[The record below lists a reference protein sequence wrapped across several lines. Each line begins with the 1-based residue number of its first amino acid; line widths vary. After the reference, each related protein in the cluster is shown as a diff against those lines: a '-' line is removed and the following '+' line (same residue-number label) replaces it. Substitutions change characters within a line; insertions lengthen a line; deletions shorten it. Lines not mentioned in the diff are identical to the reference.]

1 VAMQLQI
8 NRAIKFT
15 DMKAILK
22 AAKSEKGRYR
32 AASWN
37 RFTPSKSL
45 HSIALCRS
53 MRLQRSN
60 R

>member
-1 VAMQLQI
+1 MQLQI

-15 DMKAILK
+15 IIGAIFK

-32 AASWN
+32 ATPWN
-37 RFTPSKSL
+37 KFIPSKSL
-45 HSIALCRS
+45 HSIASFRS
-53 MRLQRSN
+53 IRLQRFS